1 MKQSVRTQRE
11 HDSKTSNHVVAQE
24 FTIDTSIET
33 DPLSD
38 FLSTNLEA
46 RLPTHSRRAKSKLAQ
61 INTHT
66 NGFNIDRPLTKE
78 SFDLASQPFLN

>member
-1 MKQSVRTQRE
+1 MKQSVISQRE
-11 HDSKTSNHVVAQE
+11 HDPKTNDNVVARE

-46 RLPTHSRRAKSKLAQ
+46 RLPTQSRRAKSKV
-61 INTHT
+61 T
-66 NGFNIDRPLTKE
+66 
-78 SFDLASQPFLN
+78 